1 MAESVTYA
9 DLRFV
14 KAPLKKRISS
24 HLGQDPEA
32 DDDGELTYE
41 NVQVAP
47 ISGGASSLAS
57 SGPGDKAGL
66 QSSQPTASWST
77 VTSSA
82 ARRFLVCRS
91 AFSKYLLGLLLTCLL
106 LGMAAVSLGVR
117 YLQVSQQ
124 LQHMNRVLEAT
135 NSSLRQQLH
144 LKITQL
150 GQREQDLQ
158 GSRKE
163 LAQSLEALQVEQK
176 DCQAVKEQLQACQ
189 SHSKATKETLQRE
202 EEQRRV
208 LEERLNSMR
217 DTMRP
222 FFTGLTDTCCPM
234 GWTLMERKCFH
245 ISPVTRSWED
255 SRSYC
260 NTLSSSLAIVSDY
273 DYFFA
278 SSLSKVLEEVPQPD
292 SYWIDTTSKDQ
303 RWSNGKKVHGYNSQN
318 QQCPRIQH
326 KTRFRWITYQ
336 ECTNSLPCICER
348 EVVKCPDQHLAEY
361 SRQQEPVPLVPNL

>member
-41 NVQVAP
+41 NVQVLP

-57 SGPGDKAGL
+57 SGPGDKARL
-66 QSSQPTASWST
+66 QSEPLTASWSP
-77 VTSSA
+77 VTSPA
-82 ARRFLVCRS
+82 ARRLLVCRS

-106 LGMAAVSLGVR
+106 LGMAAISLGVR

-158 GSRKE
+158 GSRRE
-163 LAQSLEALQVEQK
+163 LAQSQEALEVKQK
-176 DCQAVKEQLQACQ
+176 DYQAVKEQLQACQ
-189 SHSKATKETLQRE
+189 SDSKVTKETLQRE
-202 EEQRRV
+202 EEQRRK

-217 DTMRP
+217 DTLRP
-222 FFTGLTDTCCPM
+222 YFTGPADNCCPV
-234 GWTLMERKCFH
+234 GWVLMEKKCFY
-245 ISPVTRSWED
+245 ISAVKRNWEE
-255 SRSYC
+255 SKSFC
-260 NTLSSSLAIVSDY
+260 NTLSSSLATIDY
-273 DYFFA
+273 
-278 SSLSKVLEEVPQPD
+278 L
-292 SYWIDTTSKDQ
+292 
-303 RWSNGKKVHGYNSQN
+303 
-318 QQCPRIQH
+318 
-326 KTRFRWITYQ
+326 
-336 ECTNSLPCICER
+336 
-348 EVVKCPDQHLAEY
+348 Y
-361 SRQQEPVPLVPNL
+361 SV

>member
-66 QSSQPTASWST
+66 QSQPPTAPWSP

-82 ARRFLVCRS
+82 ARRLLVCRS

-144 LKITQL
+144 LKISQL

-189 SHSKATKETLQRE
+189 SDGTATKETLQRE
-202 EEQRRV
+202 EEQRRT

-217 DTMRP
+217 DTLRP
-222 FFTGLTDTCCPM
+222 FFTGTPDTCCPV
-234 GWTLMERKCFH
+234 GWSLMEKKCFH
-245 ISPVTRSWED
+245 ISLVKRSWEE
-255 SRSYC
+255 SKSYC
-260 NTLSSSLAIVSDY
+260 NTLSSSLATVSEY
-273 DYFFA
+273 DYYA
-278 SSLSKVLEEVPQPD
+278 GSLSKVLEEVPQPD
-292 SYWIDTTSKDQ
+292 SYWIDIKLKDQ
-303 RWSNGKKVHGYNSQN
+303 RWVDGKRGHGYNSQN
-318 QQCPRIQH
+318 QQCPRVH
-326 KTRFRWITYQ
+326 YKTRYRWTGYQ
-336 ECTNSLPCICER
+336 ECTSSLPCVCER
-348 EVVKCPDQHLAEY
+348 EVVKCPDQI
-361 SRQQEPVPLVPNL
+361 

>member
-24 HLGQDPEA
+24 HLGQVPEA

-41 NVQVAP
+41 NVQVPP

-57 SGPGDKAGL
+57 SGPGDKAVL
-66 QSSQPTASWST
+66 QSEQPTTSWSP
-77 VTSSA
+77 VTSPA
-82 ARRFLVCRS
+82 ARRLLVCRS
-91 AFSKYLLGLLLTCLL
+91 TFSKYLLGLLLTCLL

-124 LQHMNRVLEAT
+124 LQYMNRVLEAT
-135 NSSLRQQLH
+135 NSSLRQQLR

-163 LAQSLEALQVEQK
+163 LAQSREALEVEQR

-189 SHSKATKETLQRE
+189 SDGKATKETLQRE
-202 EEQRRV
+202 EEQRRT

-217 DTMRP
+217 DTMKP
-222 FFTGLTDTCCPM
+222 FFIGQPDTCCPL
-234 GWTLMERKCFH
+234 GWTLMEKKCFH
-245 ISPVTRSWED
+245 ISPIKRSWED
-255 SRSYC
+255 SRIYC
-260 NTLSSSLAIVSDY
+260 NNLSSSLATVYHHEYFYSGYRSSTLYKMLAQVSW
-273 DYFFA
+273 
-278 SSLSKVLEEVPQPD
+278 SD
-292 SYWIDTTSKDQ
+292 SYWIDNRPKDGQ
-303 RWSNGKKVHGYNSQN
+303 WSNGKGSGHRQN
-318 QQCPRIQH
+318 QQCRKFPYS
-326 KTRFRWITYQ
+326 WPSSLD
-336 ECTNSLPCICER
+336 CTDTLPCICER
-348 EVVKCPDQHLAEY
+348 DVLKCPDQY
-361 SRQQEPVPLVPNL
+361 

>member
-24 HLGQDPEA
+24 HLGQDP

-41 NVQVAP
+41 NVQVP
-47 ISGGASSLAS
+47 PTSGGASSLAS
-57 SGPGDKAGL
+57 SGPGGKAGGL
-66 QSSQPTASWST
+66 QSEQPTASWNP
-77 VTSSA
+77 VTSPA
-82 ARRFLVCRS
+82 ARRLLVCRS

-124 LQHMNRVLEAT
+124 LQHVNRVLEAT
-135 NSSLRQQLH
+135 NSSLRQQLR

-163 LAQSLEALQVEQK
+163 LAQSQEALEVEQR

-189 SHSKATKETLQRE
+189 SDSKATKETLQRE
-202 EEQRRV
+202 EEQRRM
-208 LEERLNSMR
+208 LEERLNRIR
-217 DTMRP
+217 DTVKP
-222 FFTGLTDTCCPM
+222 FYTMGPEDTCCPL
-234 GWTLMERKCFH
+234 GWILMERKCFY
-245 ISPVTRSWED
+245 ISPVRRNWEE
-255 SRSYC
+255 SRNYC

-273 DYFFA
+273 SY
-278 SSLSKVLEEVPQPD
+278 SGYRNSLLYKFLAQVSWSD
-292 SYWIDTTSKDQ
+292 SYWIDGRPKDGH
-303 RWSNGKKVHGYNSQN
+303 WTNGKGSGYHPQN
-318 QQCPRIQH
+318 QHCRKIPYSWSATQD
-326 KTRFRWITYQ
+326 
-336 ECTNSLPCICER
+336 CTISLPCICER
-348 EVVKCPDQHLAEY
+348 EVLKCPDQH
-361 SRQQEPVPLVPNL
+361 